1 MSAILYM
8 YEYMLRESGVMSVF
22 SKLIPDA
29 EFHGVCDIS
38 PELLR
43 EMGIRAVALDND
55 NTLAKYSESAPSPE
69 VKAWMDGLRNAGI
82 GAVLVSNTHHPARLE
97 RIADELGIS
106 WRDRCA
112 KPSAKGFLWAAET
125 LGVRPHEM
133 LSIGDQIFTDVL
145 GAHRAGAK
153 AAIVYPRGMDE
164 NFLFR
169 VRRFFELPFIAA
181 CGRRERKRRKN
192 G

>member
-1 MSAILYM
+1 M

-22 SKLIPDA
+22 SKLIPEA
-29 EFHGVCDIS
+29 EFHSVCDIS

-43 EMGIRAVALDND
+43 NMGVKAVALDND
-55 NTLAKYSESAPSPE
+55 NTLAKYSEGTPSPE
-69 VKAWMDGLRNAGI
+69 VKAWTDRLRDAGI
-82 GAVLVSNTHHPARLE
+82 GLVIVSNTHHPARLS
-97 RIADELGIS
+97 RIADELGIA
-106 WRDRCA
+106 WRDHCA
-112 KPSAKGFLWAAET
+112 KPSAKGFRWAAET
-125 LGVRPHEM
+125 LGVQPSEM

-145 GAHRAGAK
+145 GAHRAGAR

-181 CGRRERKRRKN
+181 CKRRAEKRRKN

>member
-1 MSAILYM
+1 MSVILYV

-22 SKLIPDA
+22 SKLIPEA
-29 EFHGVCDIS
+29 EFHSVCDIS
-38 PELLR
+38 ADVLR
-43 EMGIRAVALDND
+43 EMGVKAVALDND
-55 NTLAKYSESAPSPE
+55 NTLAKYSEGAPSPE
-69 VKAWMDGLRNAGI
+69 VKAWMDGIRAAGI
-82 GAVLVSNTHHPARLE
+82 GAVIVSNTHHPARLG
-97 RIADELGIS
+97 RIADELGIA

-112 KPSAKGFLWAAET
+112 KPSTKGFRWAAET
-125 LGVRPHEM
+125 LGVQPREL
-133 LSIGDQIFTDVL
+133 LSIGDQVFTDVL

-153 AAIVYPRGMDE
+153 AAIVYPRGMSE

-181 CGRRERKRRKN
+181 CGRRKRRKN

>member
-1 MSAILYM
+1 M

-38 PELLR
+38 PELLC

-69 VKAWMDGLRNAGI
+69 VKAWLDGLRRVGI
-82 GAVLVSNTHHPARLE
+82 DAVLVSNTHHPARLQ
-97 RIADELGIS
+97 RIADELGIR

-125 LGVRPHEM
+125 LGVKPHEM

-181 CGRRERKRRKN
+181 CGRRKRKRH
-192 G
+192 GHG